1 MLLNGELFKLVEEA
15 RPELQNCAVRLKR
28 LKKGLGS
35 FQSQH
40 AVTAPAILDEALVIT
55 SDILSAGSQPK
66 QDAAEFTF
74 P

>member
-15 RPELQNCAVRLKR
+15 GPELQNCAVRLKS

-35 FQSQH
+35 FQSKH

-55 SDILSAGSQPK
+55 SDILSVGSQPK